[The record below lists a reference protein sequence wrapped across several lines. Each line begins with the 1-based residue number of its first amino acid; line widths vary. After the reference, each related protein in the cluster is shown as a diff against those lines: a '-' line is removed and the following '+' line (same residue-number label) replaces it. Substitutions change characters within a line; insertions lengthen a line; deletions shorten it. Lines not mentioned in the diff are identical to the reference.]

1 MGYALDGTRQHIR
14 TSVHRSRLAKEKQKI
29 QGGKESMSYEITQ
42 VIDYTIS
49 PPHQQKSLWFDKKEI
64 EKD

>member
-1 MGYALDGTRQHIR
+1 MHLTTPDSIYG
-14 TSVHRSRLAKEKQKI
+14 SVHRSRLAKEKQKI